1 MSNLDSHYMICNL
14 IYYKKEKLWIHKTDY
29 EELELGKY
37 STGVFHNN
45 CIDRYFNE
53 YVPFFTKQEQQQ
65 IKKDLEER
73 LKNELYK

>member
-1 MSNLDSHYMICNL
+1 MKSNYNELND
-14 IYYKKEKLWIHKTDY
+14 KKVD
-29 EELELGKY
+29 ELELGKY